1 MILLVTSCWV
11 SCEGLASHPE
21 GVLCRKCSI
30 ICSFIPPPM
39 SWNSLGKQQKKQQT
53 NAINNDV
60 IFQTPFQRLVK
71 RMTRFH
77 TKKTPDKTL
86 YKLKEVLDN
95 LKYNF
100 TVNSPHQVRI
110 STFMYFFHAMITSYL
125 IHKINV
131 FLQM

>member
-1 MILLVTSCWV
+1 MGHNSNNINFGLVEYICWV
-11 SCEGLASHPE
+11 QCSGT
-21 GVLCRKCSI
+21 RK
-30 ICSFIPPPM
+30 
-39 SWNSLGKQQKKQQT
+39 QT
-53 NAINNDV
+53 DVAVNLWDKNNDV

-110 STFMYFFHAMITSYL
+110 QLSCINFFSM
-125 IHKINV
+125 
-131 FLQM
+131 Q